1 MSKNKDKNKD
11 NNNLEDLES
20 QVKKADLILQLK
32 RFELETLKV
41 QAEIRKVTEELES
54 TENPE
59 LTS

>member
-11 NNNLEDLES
+11 NNDLEDLES
-20 QVKKADLILQLK
+20 QVKKAELILQLK

-41 QAEIRKVTEELES
+41 QEEIRKVTEELRS

>member
-11 NNNLEDLES
+11 NNDLEDLES
-20 QVKKADLILQLK
+20 RVKKAELILQLK

-41 QAEIRKVTEELES
+41 QEEIRKVTEELKS

>member
-11 NNNLEDLES
+11 NNDLEDLES
-20 QVKKADLILQLK
+20 QVKKAELILQLK

-41 QAEIRKVTEELES
+41 QEEIRKVTEELKS

>member
-11 NNNLEDLES
+11 HDEFEDLES
-20 QVKKADLILQLK
+20 QVKRAELILQLK
-32 RFELETLKV
+32 RLELETLKV
-41 QAEIRKVTEELES
+41 QAEMRKAVEELES

>member
-11 NNNLEDLES
+11 NNDLEDLES
-20 QVKKADLILQLK
+20 QVRKAELILQLK

-41 QAEIRKVTEELES
+41 QEEIRKVTEELKS

>member
-11 NNNLEDLES
+11 DNDLEDLES
-20 QVKKADLILQLK
+20 QVRKAELILQLK

-41 QAEIRKVTEELES
+41 QEEIRKVTEELAS

>member
-1 MSKNKDKNKD
+1 VSKNKDKNKD